1 MRILQDSG
9 EPRSLGSRQFFFRIP
24 TKRSAAAMVE
34 AWEWR
39 WKAREASLAQTQS
52 GAPMIAHCGISG

>member
-1 MRILQDSG
+1 
-9 EPRSLGSRQFFFRIP
+9 
-24 TKRSAAAMVE
+24 MVE

-39 WKAREASLAQTQS
+39 WKAREASLVQTQS